1 MIIRKRKLK
10 LSDNQTQETLVRIN
24 KKYEKREKN
33 REASALKAA
42 QVERAIEKELLSR
55 LKVGTFYKDIYN
67 LDQKDFNDQ
76 LDENEVD
83 DQTQYE
89 MADEDGELSSEDDS
103 EIGGDLEL
111 NEEEKA
117 MLEMADMD
125 DIEDIAKEQTKEKML
140 TGKKRS
146 RPVQVEVEEEF
157 EVAAPSKKEAVSSK
171 IKASKKSGKRAKQA
185 VDF

>member
-10 LSDNQTQETLVRIN
+10 LSDNHTQETLVKIN
-24 KKYEKREKN
+24 KKYEKREAN

-42 QVERAIEKELLSR
+42 QLERAIEKELLNR

-67 LDQKDFNDQ
+67 LDQTEFNEK

-89 MADEDGELSSEDDS
+89 MDENEELSSEDDE

-111 NEEEKA
+111 NEEE
-117 MLEMADMD
+117 
-125 DIEDIAKEQTKEKML
+125 
-140 TGKKRS
+140 R
-146 RPVQVEVEEEF
+146 
-157 EVAAPSKKEAVSSK
+157 
-171 IKASKKSGKRAKQA
+171 
-185 VDF
+185 